1 MPKPDTYDGAR
12 NATIFDNF
20 LFGLEQYFDAMGV
33 RDKASKVGTAPTFLR
48 DTAQLCRRRKYGDMS
63 KGICA
68 INTWVEFQRELH
80 KHFAPSNA
88 EKEARACLR
97 LLKQTGNVRDYINDF
112 TTLILEI
119 SDMSDKDS
127 LFYFQDGLKNWA
139 KAELDRRGVQTLDDA
154 ITIAESLTDY
164 FAQPKDKRPSHSK
177 GGGEGRTDKGH
188 NRKEWGQK
196 KLPSGKSGQSKSEK
210 QQPPKPQSPCFICNA
225 PIGSATV
232 RRKSRPML

>member
-20 LFGLEQYFDAMGV
+20 LFGIEQYFDDMGV
-33 RDKASKVGTAPTFLR
+33 RDEASKVGTAPTFLR
-48 DTAQLCRRRKYGDMS
+48 VAAQLCRRQKHGDMG

-68 INTWVEFQRELH
+68 INTWAEFQRELC

-88 EKEARACLR
+88 EKEAWARLR
-97 LLKQTGNVRDYINDF
+97 QLKQTGGVRDYINDF

-139 KAELDRRGVQTLDDA
+139 KAELDKCGVQTLDDA
-154 ITIAESLTDY
+154 ITIAKSLADY
-164 FAQPKDKRPSHSK
+164 SAQPKDKRPSHGK
-177 GGGEGRTDKGH
+177 GGGKGRKDKGH
-188 NRKEWGQK
+188 NRKE
-196 KLPSGKSGQSKSEK
+196 
-210 QQPPKPQSPCFICNA
+210 
-225 PIGSATV
+225 
-232 RRKSRPML
+232 